1 MGELSLIY
9 IRSRSIVRPD
19 HRSTALRPPVDE
31 LWVTPERGS
40 GTKRRVSSAETI
52 DVLFVLDPLSTLN
65 PRADTSY
72 VMITE
77 ALRRGHRPWYATLDD
92 LLLDG
97 ERALAHA
104 RRMAPRDDH
113 PLSPMVDASLPELRS
128 LESFAAVLMRK
139 DPPVDESFVTA
150 TWILDRAK
158 AAGARVINDP
168 TGLRELNEKLSIL
181 AFPSLIPRTRL
192 VRQVAD
198 VRAAL
203 ADFGGHMIL
212 KPVYGFGGREILQ
225 GRTEDP
231 NLSTLIELATH
242 EGRRWTVAQEFIPA
256 AREGDKRILLV
267 DGEPIGAVMRV
278 PARGELRN
286 NFHTGGSPEATDL
299 SERDREICAAVGP
312 VLRERGQFFA
322 GIDVIGRHLTE
333 INVTSPTG
341 MQEINRL
348 GGLDGEATMQAR
360 FWELLEA
367 RIGR

>member
-1 MGELSLIY
+1 M
-9 IRSRSIVRPD
+9 
-19 HRSTALRPPVDE
+19 
-31 LWVTPERGS
+31 
-40 GTKRRVSSAETI
+40 SSAETV

-65 PRADTSY
+65 PKADTSY

-77 ALRRGHRPWYATLDD
+77 ALRRGHRTWYATLDD

-104 RRMAPRDDH
+104 RRVAPRDER
-113 PLSPMVDASLPELRS
+113 PLAPMADASLPELRS
-128 LESFAAVLMRK
+128 LESFAVVLMRK
-139 DPPVDESFVTA
+139 DPPVDENFVTA

-158 AAGARVINDP
+158 AGTLIVNNP

-181 AFPSLIPRTRL
+181 AFPSLTPRTRL
-192 VRQVAD
+192 VRQAAD

-203 ADFGGHMIL
+203 AEFGGHMIL

-225 GRTEDP
+225 GRIDDP
-231 NLSTLIELATH
+231 NLSTLIELATQD
-242 EGRRWTVAQEFIPA
+242 GRRWTVAQEFIPA

-267 DGEPIGAVMRV
+267 DGEPIGAVLRV

-286 NFHTGGSPEATDL
+286 NFHAGGSPEATDL
-299 SERDREICAAVGP
+299 NERDREICAAIGP
-312 VLRERGQFFA
+312 MLREQGQFFA
-322 GIDVIGRHLTE
+322 GIDVIGRYLTE

-348 GGLDGEATMQAR
+348 SGLQGGATMQAR
-360 FWELLEA
+360 FWDLLEA
-367 RIGR
+367 RLSVRE

>member
-1 MGELSLIY
+1 MDDLWSCNQSD
-9 IRSRSIVRPD
+9 SRPNTRRGTTRPMSHAAD
-19 HRSTALRPPVDE
+19 TL
-31 LWVTPERGS
+31 
-40 GTKRRVSSAETI
+40 

-92 LLLDG
+92 LTLDG
-97 ERALAHA
+97 ERALAHV
-104 RRMAPRDDH
+104 RRVGPREDH
-113 PLSPMVDASLPELRS
+113 PLAPMVDASLPELRP
-128 LESFAAVLMRK
+128 LDAFAVVLMRK

-150 TWILDRAK
+150 TWILDFAK
-158 AAGARVINDP
+158 HGTLVINDP

-181 AFPSLIPRTRL
+181 PFPSLIPRTRL
-192 VRQVAD
+192 VRQSAD

-203 ADFGGHMIL
+203 AEFGGHMIL
-212 KPVYGFGGREILQ
+212 KPVYGYGGREILQ
-225 GRTEDP
+225 GRIDDP
-231 NLSTLIELATH
+231 NLSTLIELATQD
-242 EGRRWTVAQEFIPA
+242 GRRWTVAQEFLPA

-267 DGEPIGAVMRV
+267 DGEPLGAVLRV
-278 PARGELRN
+278 PAKGELRN
-286 NFHTGGSPEATDL
+286 NFHAGGSPEATEL

-312 VLRERGQFFA
+312 FLRERGQFFA

-348 GGLDGEATMQAR
+348 GRLEGAATMQAR
-360 FWELLEA
+360 FWDALEA
-367 RIGR
+367 KVAARGPAR

>member
-1 MGELSLIY
+1 MS
-9 IRSRSIVRPD
+9 PD
-19 HRSTALRPPVDE
+19 
-31 LWVTPERGS
+31 
-40 GTKRRVSSAETI
+40 ETV

-65 PRADTSY
+65 PKAETSY

-77 ALRRGHRPWYATLDD
+77 ALHRGHRPWYATLDD
-92 LLLDG
+92 LMLDG

-104 RRMAPRDDH
+104 RRVAPRDAH
-113 PLSPMVDASLPELRS
+113 PLAPMADASLPELRS
-128 LESFAAVLMRK
+128 LESFALVLMRK

-158 AAGARVINDP
+158 ASGTLVVNDP

-181 AFPSLIPRTRL
+181 AFPDLIPRTRL
-192 VRQVAD
+192 VRQTAD

-225 GRTEDP
+225 GRIDDP

-242 EGRRWTVAQEFIPA
+242 DGRRWTVAQEFVTA
-256 AREGDKRILLV
+256 ARDGDKRILLV

-278 PARGELRN
+278 PAKGELRN
-286 NFHTGGSPEATDL
+286 NFHAGGSPETTELNA
-299 SERDREICAAVGP
+299 RDREICAAVGP
-312 VLRERGQFFA
+312 YLRERGQFFA

-348 GGLDGEATMQAR
+348 DGLEGGATMQAR
-360 FWELLEA
+360 FWDQLEA
-367 RIGR
+367 RIRR